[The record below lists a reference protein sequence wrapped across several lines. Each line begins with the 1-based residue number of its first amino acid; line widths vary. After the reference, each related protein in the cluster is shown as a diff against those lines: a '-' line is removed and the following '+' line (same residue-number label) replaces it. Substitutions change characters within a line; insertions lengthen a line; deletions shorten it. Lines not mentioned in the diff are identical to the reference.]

1 MNQNL
6 FHYLGKRPLKVSTE
20 LNPRAQEPVQAD
32 VPASGAIELPPA
44 GATET
49 GRNVPG
55 PEADAIDA
63 AAAAEAAV
71 RAEHAAQLD
80 ALQAIG
86 ATGDWPGADYNE
98 GPGIPDQIISDGAA
112 ADEPAEGPGPA
123 SHEAPADA
131 ASAPA
136 KGGSMNRHLSTPAL
150 PWHNNPLLMAIAA
163 AFIAIYVAW
172 NAGGFTDNDIWFI
185 LATGREIFENGIPYE
200 NPFAM
205 HDGMGIVVQQWVPCL
220 IAYGI
225 YSLGGFVALGLWVG
239 VLSALVVLSLYRLG
253 RLLKGDRF
261 GGELILLVIA
271 VTVPALLGYLSM
283 RPHAY
288 TMLAFCWLLF
298 FLEKYRRTGKVG
310 WLVACVALV
319 AAHVN
324 FQMALAPFDL
334 VIIGCYCIPD
344 LLAPLHKRG
353 HAQSVQLADA
363 GYKRLPL
370 LVCLIASAA
379 ALLASP
385 YGLDGAL
392 YLVSSYGSASYNSYI
407 REMRALTPWGKG
419 LGGMAAVVML
429 VLAAMA
435 AGKHGMRG
443 INLPLTLLAFGV
455 GFAGFAHS
463 RNIWLIAFFA
473 LPLVMSAMHGWSLDF
488 AKLPPRT
495 RRKRSKQGAGSEAD
509 AGETVAAGQA
519 PTPMTQP
526 DEPLSLSPEDAERK
540 LRKRRNVVWG
550 CTAAVCL
557 GAAIGTGVLLWQAA
571 PEWRDYE
578 KESDMTPSGLLDYIE
593 KTGVDPQDVRL
604 FNPFNIGGYLEWR
617 GYKVFM
623 DPRPELWA
631 PGISGHGE
639 DYYREYVD
647 MMSNDDW
654 TDRDFANFLAKYD
667 FQYLIVE
674 NGTKISDYLKSF
686 PTDYMSLLGTGDYTL
701 WGKKDAATGSA
712 SSGGATGSQGSE
724 GEVSAQAEGDTADAG
739 AAGSSSDSDSPA
751 ADGRD
756 PSARPSPLANG
767 RDASAER
774 M

>member
-20 LNPRAQEPVQAD
+20 LNPQMQEPTQSDPIA
-32 VPASGAIELPPA
+32 PGAIELPSV

-49 GRNVPG
+49 GGNVPG
-55 PEADAIDA
+55 PQADALDA
-63 AAAAEAAV
+63 AAAAEAAG
-71 RAEHAAQLD
+71 RTERAAQLD
-80 ALQAIG
+80 ALRAIG
-86 ATGDWPGADYNE
+86 STGDWPGADYNE
-98 GPGIPDQIISDGAA
+98 GPGIPDQIIGGSAA
-112 ADEPAEGPGPA
+112 ADKSAEGPSPA
-123 SHEAPADA
+123 SHEAPGDA

-136 KGGSMNRHLSTPAL
+136 KGGNAADGPSGPVLL
-150 PWHNNPLLMAIAA
+150 WHNNPLLMAIAA
-163 AFIAIYVAW
+163 AFITIYVAW

-185 LATGREIFENGIPYE
+185 LATGREIFENGIPYQ

-225 YSLGGFVALGLWVG
+225 YNLGGFVALGLWVG

-261 GGELILLVIA
+261 GGELIMLVIA

-310 WLVACVALV
+310 WLVGCVALV
-319 AAHVN
+319 AVHVN

-344 LLAPLHKRG
+344 LLAPLHKRELV
-353 HAQSVQLADA
+353 QNVQLADA

-370 LVCLIASAA
+370 LICLVASAA

-392 YLVSSYGSASYNSYI
+392 YLVSSYGSASYNNYI
-407 REMRALTPWGKG
+407 QEMRALTPWGKE
-419 LGGMAAVVML
+419 LGGMAAVAML

-435 AGKHGMRG
+435 AGKHGMHG

-455 GFAGFAHS
+455 GFAGFAHA

-473 LPLVMSAMHGWSLDF
+473 LPLVMSAMHDWSLDF
-488 AKLPPRT
+488 ARLPLRV
-495 RRKRSKQGAGSEAD
+495 RRKRGKQGTSPVAS
-509 AGETVAAGQA
+509 AGEAEAVEQTPA
-519 PTPMTQP
+519 PTAQP
-526 DEPLSLSPEDAERK
+526 DEPLPMNPEDAERK
-540 LRKRRNVVWG
+540 LRKRHNVIWG

-631 PGISGHGE
+631 PAISGQDE
-639 DYYREYVD
+639 DHYREYVD
-647 MMSNDDW
+647 MMGNSDW

-701 WGKKDAATGSA
+701 WGKKDAATSSA
-712 SSGGATGSQGSE
+712 SSDEATGGQDSE
-724 GEVSAQAEGDTADAG
+724 GGTSVQAEGNTADAG
-739 AAGSSSDSDSPA
+739 AGGSSSDSGSP